1 MSEFIKLLP
10 PYLIQRYKN
19 WKLTGYEKSKDWYK
33 KLANEGQN
41 PSAMVIS
48 CCDSRIHTTS
58 IFGADLGEFFIHRNI
73 ANIVP
78 PFNPNGDHHG
88 TSAAVE
94 YAVKTLKVLNIIVIG
109 HSSCGGIHSGYNLL
123 KGNLS
128 LDNSI
133 FVKKWLSILRPA
145 FETVLLRNS
154 EISDQVGIEML
165 EKESILTS
173 INNLIEFPFIKDCLI
188 KKSLNLHGLWHD
200 IETGDIQF
208 LDPSSLTF
216 KKID

>member
-19 WKLTGYEKSKDWYK
+19 WKITGYEKSKDWYK

-94 YAVKTLKVLNIIVIG
+94 YAIKTLKVLNIIVIG
-109 HSSCGGIHSGYNLL
+109 HSNCGGIHSGYNLF
-123 KGNLS
+123 KGNLC

-154 EISDQVGIEML
+154 EISDKAGIEML

-188 KKSLNLHGLWHD
+188 KKDLNLHGLWHD

-208 LDPSSLTF
+208 LDPNSLQF
-216 KKID
+216 KKLD

>member
-19 WKLTGYEKSKDWYK
+19 WKLTSYEKNKDWFK

-41 PSAMVIS
+41 PTSMVIS

-73 ANIVP
+73 ANLVP

-94 YAVKTLKVLNIIVIG
+94 YAIKTLKVSNIVVIG
-109 HSSCGGIHSGYNLL
+109 HSNCGGIHSGYNLF

-128 LDNSI
+128 LNNTI
-133 FVKKWLSILRPA
+133 FVKKWLSILKPA
-145 FETVLLRNS
+145 FETVFLRDS
-154 EISDQVGIEML
+154 QISDHEGIRRL

-173 INNLIEFPFIKDCLI
+173 INNLIEFPFIKNSLI
-188 KKSLNLHGLWHD
+188 KKDLNLHGLWHD
-200 IETGDIQF
+200 IKTGDIEF

-216 KKID
+216 KKLD

>member
-109 HSSCGGIHSGYNLL
+109 HSGCGGIHSGYNLL

-154 EISDQVGIEML
+154 EIPDQVGIEML

-208 LDPSSLTF
+208 LDPNSLTF